1 MDNVIRI
8 LIVEDDMIIAANL
21 SLQLTKLGYEVIGIV
36 SRGEDAISN
45 ANQNKPDII
54 LMDVNLKGSI
64 DGIDA
69 AIAIHL
75 QNEIPIIYLTANND
89 DGTFSRAKETQ
100 PYAFISKP
108 FNKLDLQR
116 TIALVVEKI
125 KDNGGLKQLQPESN
139 LLVLPDRIFVR
150 YNGRMVKI
158 LLDQI
163 LYIEAERNYCNIYTT
178 LGKYLVVSTL
188 KTIENELKASCFLR
202 VHRSF
207 IVNICKLDAI
217 ADSHLEIGRKVIPIS
232 KSYKEFLLGRLHTI

>member
-1 MDNVIRI
+1 MNKLIRI

-36 SRGEDAISN
+36 SGGEEAISN

-54 LMDVNLKGSI
+54 LMDVNLKGAI

-108 FNKLDLQR
+108 FNKLNLQR

-125 KDNGGLKQLQPESN
+125 KDNGSLKQYRAQTNLQ
-139 LLVLPDRIFVR
+139 VLPDRIFVR
-150 YNGRMVKI
+150 HNGKMVKI
-158 LLDQI
+158 LIDQI
-163 LYIEAERNYCNIYTT
+163 LYIEAERNYCNIITDI
-178 LGKYLVVSTL
+178 GKYLVVSTL
-188 KTIENELKASCFLR
+188 KTIENELKDSCFIR

-207 IVNICKLDAI
+207 IVNICKLDI
-217 ADSHLEIGRKVIPIS
+217 VADSHLEIDRKVIPIS